1 MVRGTN
7 SQEESKRN
15 LYSNIY
21 LLEDEIKK
29 IKLEIEEI
37 NMKIIQECIEKME
50 NMILNEKENQDYM
63 GNLIL
68 FVNNVDMNIKYYE
81 YI

>member
-1 MVRGTN
+1 MVKGSD

-29 IKLEIEEI
+29 IKLEIE
-37 NMKIIQECIEKME
+37 
-50 NMILNEKENQDYM
+50 
-63 GNLIL
+63 
-68 FVNNVDMNIKYYE
+68 
-81 YI
+81 

>member
-15 LYSNIY
+15 LYSDIY

-37 NMKIIQECIEKME
+37 NMKIIEECIEKNGKHDFE
-50 NMILNEKENQDYM
+50 REREAGLYGESY
-63 GNLIL
+63 
-68 FVNNVDMNIKYYE
+68 FVCKQCGYE
-81 YI
+81 S

>member
-21 LLEDEIKK
+21 LLEDEI
-29 IKLEIEEI
+29 EEI
-37 NMKIIQECIEKME
+37 NVKIIQECIEKNGKHDFE
-50 NMILNEKENQDYM
+50 REREAGLYGESY
-63 GNLIL
+63 
-68 FVNNVDMNIKYYE
+68 FVCKQCGYE
-81 YI
+81 S